1 MIIDDLLNMIRMN
14 ALCHY
19 QTWESH
25 RQTVVV
31 DVNREETQKK
41 KRTTK
46 VKQLPTK
53 HFNSIHRV
61 WPTKINQQESIDQR
75 RPT

>member
-41 KRTTK
+41 TNDEGQTIANKT
-46 VKQLPTK
+46 L
-53 HFNSIHRV
+53 
-61 WPTKINQQESIDQR
+61 
-75 RPT
+75 